1 MTHVKLNRKA
11 IEDVANIH
19 DLKHKIAA
27 IRRKVGD
34 LSGVDVMFNMVL
46 IATYVRHNVSAGGI
60 ILTSNTVEED
70 VWQGKVGF
78 VLKCGPDA
86 FKDDP
91 DQGVFFNGQSAE
103 EDDWVVFK
111 IGDAWQLT
119 VGDWPCRLVRDSS
132 IKVKTRDPKIID
144 KD

>member
-11 IEDVANIH
+11 IEEVSNLSDVEAQKALI
-19 DLKHKIAA
+19 KK
-27 IRRKVGD
+27 KVGD
-34 LSGVDVMFNMVL
+34 LSRETVMFNMVL
-46 IATYVRHNVSAGGI
+46 IATFIRSHMTPGGI
-60 ILTSNTVEED
+60 IKTQNSLEED
-70 VWQGKVGF
+70 VWQGKTGF

-86 FKDDP
+86 FIDDP

-103 EDDWVVFK
+103 PDEWVVFK
-111 IGDAWQLT
+111 VGDAWQLT

-132 IKVKTRDPKIID
+132 IKMKVSDPRIID

>member
-11 IEDVANIH
+11 IDEVASVH
-19 DLKHKIAA
+19 DLPGQVAA
-27 IRRKVGD
+27 IKKRVGD
-34 LSGVDVMFNMVL
+34 LSKIHPMFNMVL
-46 IATYVRHNVSAGGI
+46 IATYVRPNKSAGGI
-60 ILTSNTVEED
+60 ILTPNAVEED

-91 DQGVFFNGQSAE
+91 DQGVFFNGQSADL
-103 EDDWVVFK
+103 DDWVVFK
-111 IGDAWQLT
+111 TGDAWQLT
-119 VGDWPCRLVRDSS
+119 VGDWPCRLVRDSG
-132 IKVKTRDPKIID
+132 IKMKITDPRIID